1 MKKSQM
7 RTNVMAKASEALMGE
22 KKTSKMFLIDHPARE
37 RRSPSAPTR
46 WYASIIRVK

>member
-1 MKKSQM
+1 MKKSQI
-7 RTNVMAKASEALMGE
+7 RTKVMAKASDALMGE
-22 KKTSKMFLIDHPARE
+22 KKTSKILRIDHPASE